1 MIDLKGINME
11 LPLEISYRDFPKS
24 EALEA
29 VIREK
34 AGKLDQYYEKI
45 MACRVVVEQ
54 PHQHRHQGNLFH
66 IRIDL
71 TVPGKEL
78 VVSRDPAGHQA
89 HENPYVTV
97 NDAFDAM
104 SRQLQDFA
112 KQQRGDVKHH
122 EQPPHGKIIEVMP
135 MIDSGTILSSDG
147 REIHFHR
154 NSVIDGDL
162 DALEIGDEVW
172 FAEEATADGPQASTV
187 HVVGKHHRVG

>member
-1 MIDLKGINME
+1 ME

-24 EALEA
+24 DALDA

-54 PHQHRHQGNLFH
+54 PHHHHRHGNLFH

-71 TVPGKEL
+71 TVPGKEI
-78 VVSRDPAGHQA
+78 VVRRDPPEHQA
-89 HENPYVTV
+89 HEDPYVTV

-104 SRQLQDFA
+104 RRQLQDYA
-112 KQQRGDVKHH
+112 RQQRGDVKHH
-122 EQPPHGKIIEVMP
+122 EEPPHGKIIEVMP
-135 MIDSGTILSSDG
+135 MADSGTILSSDG
-147 REIHFHR
+147 REIYFHR
-154 NSVIDGDL
+154 NSVIDADL

-187 HVVGKHHRVG
+187 HIVGKHHRAG

>member
-1 MIDLKGINME
+1 ME

-34 AGKLDQYYEKI
+34 AGKLDRYYEKI

-54 PHQHRHQGNLFH
+54 PHHNRRQGNLFH

-78 VVSRDPAGHQA
+78 VVKRDPAEHRA
-89 HENPYVTV
+89 HEDPYVTV

-104 SRQLQDFA
+104 RRQLQDFA
-112 KQQRGDVKHH
+112 RRQRGDVKHH
-122 EQPPHGKIIEVMP
+122 EGNSG
-135 MIDSGTILSSDG
+135 DS
-147 REIHFHR
+147 
-154 NSVIDGDL
+154 
-162 DALEIGDEVW
+162 
-172 FAEEATADGPQASTV
+172 
-187 HVVGKHHRVG
+187 